1 MTKDFL
7 NNDEIRYCLWF
18 KGASSTVFRKNP
30 EVMRRINA
38 VQEFRLAST
47 ATDTRTSADT
57 PYLFFRTPQTDNDY
71 LCIPETSS
79 EPTCVAELMKMY
91 QKLVKLEQR

>member
-91 QKLVKLEQR
+91 QELTKAD